1 MVRFFFTDTITD
13 TFNSFKM
20 NIIKGER
27 QMKGFIFDLDGTV
40 YLGDKLIEGA
50 AETIQALRD
59 RGDKV
64 LFLTN
69 KPIASRQ
76 SYVEKL
82 NALGIAAQLDEVL
95 NSSQLTALYL
105 QKNLKEHENVLVI
118 GEQPIKDEL
127 KTHGISF
134 VEDSFNVNYI
144 VLSWDRQFHYN
155 DLNLM
160 HQAVVRG
167 AKVLASNPDLTC
179 PIEGG
184 ELPDT
189 GALIAALEASTGKKI
204 DLVLGKPSIMAAQ
217 IASEY
222 LQLEPS
228 ECFMIGDRLETDIKM
243 GNDAGMQSVLVL
255 TGVATREMATASVSK
270 PDYIFNSIVDV
281 VSL

>member
-1 MVRFFFTDTITD
+1 
-13 TFNSFKM
+13 
-20 NIIKGER
+20 
-27 QMKGFIFDLDGTV
+27 MKGFIFDLDGTV

-243 GNDAGMQSVLVL
+243 GNDSGMQSVLVL